1 MLIET
6 KLRLAF
12 VWQAQFCPRGVCG
25 QLQKSW
31 FRVLFCF
38 TAEDS
43 SYFLTTRFIH
53 TRDYTSQAEILGFR
67 SDSIVPVSL
76 SPTPIPRIFW
86 TSPLPKEKVLLSQLL
101 QGALALHHSC
111 RLHFTSMLL
120 KWIQWRWVVKIFRW
134 SCGILRLSFV
144 VPAKTVREASLNR
157 DGYLHSKFPGIT
169 GGWVCFGFVSS
180 MLFFFFSK

>member
-31 FRVLFCF
+31 FRVPCF
-38 TAEDS
+38 LLTAEDS

-76 SPTPIPRIFW
+76 AL
-86 TSPLPKEKVLLSQLL
+86 PLSLASSGP
-101 QGALALHHSC
+101 AL
-111 RLHFTSMLL
+111 
-120 KWIQWRWVVKIFRW
+120 
-134 SCGILRLSFV
+134 
-144 VPAKTVREASLNR
+144 P
-157 DGYLHSKFPGIT
+157 
-169 GGWVCFGFVSS
+169 
-180 MLFFFFSK
+180 